1 MMTKR
6 ITVYNKIH
14 IGAFMKIFKI
24 KSKEVA
30 SCCMEMFNCPLPS
43 VTVNNRKL

>member
-14 IGAFMKIFKI
+14 VTQSHIFY
-24 KSKEVA
+24 S
-30 SCCMEMFNCPLPS
+30 SD
-43 VTVNNRKL
+43 VTMLYRYNKDDNENVM